1 MKLLMENWRK
11 YLKEDDNLRRY
22 SLLTEQ
28 TFNDETF
35 KQIKELFVKI
45 LNEGGTQKDLLLL
58 VEQEPNLSRRSF
70 LKKAATA
77 AGAVAASQMIPS
89 VARAG
94 MKKHKH
100 DHAPTGPAKLSKIK
114 NHEIIQM
121 IESLKDKS
129 LENWKPTNPD
139 GSRIVAV
146 FADKIF
152 NGDQKTAADAYMK
165 SLYPN
170 IVKFIKKFPYGFVDP
185 STLPKNAYASISTG
199 QYDDGQIRPIQLQ
212 LNSNFPWDNEEKFKA
227 QAGISRMVGLTHE
240 FEHLM
245 EGTLEMFSGGKF
257 ILTSIAT
264 AELGK
269 IFNLPNNMT
278 RSGGFE
284 GDFTLNQ
291 WSNELGE
298 LYADFKAL
306 RTRLGG
312 NVTKEDLDILCDHK
326 NLVTRY
332 GVDYAK
338 FPAKE
343 YKIHTVFLRM
353 LKCPATREAIDAS
366 NRFASLDKKI
376 GQQQAPTTRYAEA
389 KNKNETPT

>member
-1 MKLLMENWRK
+1 MKLLFENWRK
-11 YLKEDDNLRRY
+11 YIKEDENLFRY

-35 KQIKELFVKI
+35 EQIKELFVKI

-58 VEQEPNLSRRSF
+58 VEQESNLSRRSF

-77 AGAVAASQMIPS
+77 AGAAAASQMIPS

-94 MKKHKH
+94 
-100 DHAPTGPAKLSKIK
+100 ARPAKLYPIK
-114 NHEIIQM
+114 DRELIQM
-121 IESLKDKS
+121 IESLKNKS
-129 LENWKPTNPD
+129 LQNWKPTSPD
-139 GSRIVAV
+139 GSRIVAM
-146 FADKIF
+146 FADKYF
-152 NGDQKTAADAYMK
+152 NGDRETAAYHYMK
-165 SLYPN
+165 DLYPN
-170 IVKFIKKFPYGFVDP
+170 IFKFVKNFPYGFVD
-185 STLPKNAYASISTG
+185 TLPKNAYASISTG
-199 QYDDGQIRPIQLQ
+199 QYEDGSTRPIQLQ
-212 LNSNFPWDNEEKFKA
+212 LNSYFPWYNEESFKA
-227 QAGISRMVGLTHE
+227 QSGVSRIVGLTHE

-245 EGTLEMFSGGKF
+245 EGTLEMYSGGKF
-257 ILTSIAT
+257 ILTNIAA

-284 GDFTLNQ
+284 GDFTANQ
-291 WSNELGE
+291 WSNEIGE

-312 NVTKEDLDILCDHK
+312 NITKEDLDILCDHK
-326 NLVTRY
+326 DLVTKY
-332 GVDYAK
+332 GVDYGK

-343 YKIHTVFLRM
+343 YKIHSSFLRM
-353 LKCPATREAIDAS
+353 LKCPVTREAVNAS

-389 KNKNETPT
+389 KNKK